1 MSIDYTDE
9 QPPKAGIDSP
19 NETNFNPNEAAPEKQ
34 RKYRRLWFYNEN
46 LRRDRNNTNS
56 TEVRR
61 REQNHIL
68 DAISSS
74 LELPDY
80 QHKEAQHIVEQ
91 TNFTDSVEGQ
101 YLSIETYCFAIC
113 VLVWNEY
120 NSSVHRVV
128 LPDTQNIEPF
138 KSLKEE
144 LGISDTKLEQA
155 LEELEHD
162 VIENV

>member
-1 MSIDYTDE
+1 MSSYNDE
-9 QPPKAGIDSP
+9 QPPKAGTNSP
-19 NETNFNPNEAAPEKQ
+19 NETNFDPNDAPPDKQ
-34 RKYRRLWFYNEN
+34 RKYRRLWYYNEN
-46 LRRDRNNTNS
+46 LRRDRSNTNS

-61 REQNHIL
+61 REQSHIL

-74 LELPDY
+74 LELPEY
-80 QHKEAQHIVEQ
+80 QHKEAQKIVEQ

-113 VLVWNEY
+113 VLVWNQY
-120 NSSVHRVV
+120 NSNVRRVV

-144 LGISDTKLEQA
+144 LDISDAKLEQA

-162 VIENV
+162 VIEDV

>member
-1 MSIDYTDE
+1 MSEYSDQHSEKASIDSQSATPFIPDE
-9 QPPKAGIDSP
+9 ASDELQQK
-19 NETNFNPNEAAPEKQ
+19 FQ
-34 RKYRRLWFYNEN
+34 RLWFYNED

-61 REQNHIL
+61 REKNHIL

-74 LELPDY
+74 LELPEY
-80 QHKEAQHIVEQ
+80 QHKEAQKIVEQ

-113 VLVWNEY
+113 VLVWNQY
-120 NSSVHRVV
+120 NSNVRRVV

-138 KSLKEE
+138 KTLKEE
-144 LGISDTKLEQA
+144 LDISDTKLKQA

-162 VIENV
+162 VIEDV